1 MLFQSMDES
10 SSLKDISI
18 PSVTWSDREKKKAL
32 TWIFLDFYLSYDAF
46 TFFFHGTFAFLSVL
60 TLKEVQRNTSVGSC

>member
-18 PSVTWSDREKKKAL
+18 SPVTWPEKKAL
-32 TWIFLDFYLSYDAF
+32 TWIFLDLYLSYRA
-46 TFFFHGTFAFLSVL
+46 FFHGTFAIFHHFS
-60 TLKEVQRNTSVGSC
+60 TKGSTK